1 MPICDDATSPAE
13 THRLR
18 APPAAARSEART
30 DRVGG
35 GSARRPQAEHAS
47 WGGHPCYAAG
57 RQVAQVNRVEHAGV
71 FDPDEVLYLH
81 DDHLGSTSV
90 VRGTDTNGLPVTE
103 TRDFTSFGEV
113 VTPSSPTPSPDWTG
127 TGIMAGFTGHQHDA
141 ELGLVNMRGRMYDP
155 RLGRFITADPFATE
169 PLNPQGLNRYAYVQN
184 NPVNF
189 TDPSGF
195 ECQVIEYVT
204 VQTPN
209 GEQTVK
215 VTHSCGGEGGGS
227 SGSNQNTG
235 GQSSSQSSDPRTPGG
250 SYSDAAAQQAA
261 ANQAAMQA
269 GMYAQGPIGGWNCPT
284 CYNPQTAPRGPSPNG
299 NPSELGTGTPSG
311 STNAERL
318 GSAEN
323 ERLRLQEALERVR
336 WQKTPEMAGY
346 LALWRMNPPS
356 IKYGVELYSFIVEQN
371 GQYGALPP
379 EAGGPHESTGMPQ
392 RYLDLKDALPDGARI
407 VESIHT
413 HGRGGGPYS
422 EHFGPADRQFSAQ
435 FGLTGQLGTPESR
448 WLMLLPPTSV
458 RDVGN
463 AAAWVETPMGSL
475 PP

>member
-141 ELGLVNMRGRMYDP
+141 ELGLVNMRGRIYDP
-155 RLGRFITADPFATE
+155 RLGRFVTADPFVTE
-169 PLNPQGLNRYAYVQN
+169 PLNSQGLNRYAYVQN
-184 NPVNF
+184 NPVNYV
-189 TDPSGF
+189 DPSGF
-195 ECQVIEYVT
+195 ECTPVWCVT
-204 VQTPN
+204 DP
-209 GEQTVK
+209 EQ
-215 VTHSCGGEGGGS
+215 GGEAGMRVCGMQCSGGGGS
-227 SGSNQNTG
+227 GGGNGSQDQN
-235 GQSSSQSSDPRTPGG
+235 QSSQGQGGDSQAASDR
-250 SYSDAAAQQAA
+250 ARQQAEA
-261 ANQAAMQA
+261 EQGQRQAQDRARD
-269 GMYAQGPIGGWNCPT
+269 PSGGWGCPT

-299 NPSELGTGTPSG
+299 NPSELGTGAPKQPWDPFSPETWPTSPPQMPGSGGPLGDPMSPRPPEPAGGGGGGAGLPIPIPPLLTLCLANPELCAVATGLGPWLLGKALGEALGEAMQAKETPQFIPPTNPPQPPPATLPPGHSVRVMPPTAQYPSG
-311 STNAERL
+311 YWVQTN
-318 GSAEN
+318 
-323 ERLRLQEALERVR
+323 
-336 WQKTPEMAGY
+336 
-346 LALWRMNPPS
+346 
-356 IKYGVELYSFIVEQN
+356 KYGQPVDPSTGKPPGNVTR
-371 GQYGALPP
+371 P
-379 EAGGPHESTGMPQ
+379 EARARTHVP
-392 RYLDLKDALPDGARI
+392 LP
-407 VESIHT
+407 
-413 HGRGGGPYS
+413 
-422 EHFGPADRQFSAQ
+422 
-435 FGLTGQLGTPESR
+435 
-448 WLMLLPPTSV
+448 
-458 RDVGN
+458 
-463 AAAWVETPMGSL
+463 
-475 PP
+475 